1 MQKLS
6 AYTYQFLLVL
16 SLASYLILAQGVDR
30 SQSAALITLIAVVFF
45 SYLALVK
52 KELPLWVAITTGLAF
67 RFAYLGSTPVLSQD
81 FYRFIWDG
89 KLLIEGISPYSYL
102 PEELIAHP
110 KFTSWAD
117 LYTGMGPMSAGHY
130 SNYPMFNQVVFALGV
145 LTAYP
150 IATYRLLIIG
160 ADIAIY
166 TILYNLGS
174 PNSKKWALTYWLCPL
189 VIIEGAGNLHFES
202 IMVLLLLFGLNL
214 LYKNHFF
221 KAGVALSA
229 SVLLKAIPLL
239 FAPLLLN
246 SSSKRQFIKL
256 SIAGLITLLIG
267 VLPFLNDELASN
279 YWKSFGL
286 WFSNFEFNSGG
297 YRVFKEL
304 GILLGY
310 SDWQLIRF
318 YGKIHSALILGF
330 ALLLSLRTKNLVT
343 IQEHAYLLLLV
354 YLLSTPTVHPWYLI
368 TLVALGALN
377 QRVEGLIWSFT
388 VMISY
393 WAYALN
399 PIELPFWAV
408 LLQIVPIIALLSS
421 SAFRSFVENR
431 LL

>member
-1 MQKLS
+1 M
-6 AYTYQFLLVL
+6 A
-16 SLASYLILAQGVDR
+16 IL
-30 SQSAALITLIAVVFF
+30 
-45 SYLALVK
+45 
-52 KELPLWVAITTGLAF
+52 TGLLF
-67 RFAYLGSTPVLSQD
+67 RFAYLGSTPTLSQD

-89 KLLIEGISPYSYL
+89 KLVLQGISPYSYL
-102 PEELIAHP
+102 PNELIAHP
-110 KFTSWAD
+110 RFSNWAD
-117 LYTGMGPMSAGHY
+117 LFIGMGPMSAAHY
-130 SNYPMFNQVVFALGV
+130 SNYPMLNQVLFALGA

-150 IATYRLLIIG
+150 ITAYRLLIIG
-160 ADIAIY
+160 ADIAAY
-166 TILYNLGS
+166 SILYRLGGKHA
-174 PNSKKWALTYWLCPL
+174 KKWALTYWLCPL
-189 VIIEGAGNLHFES
+189 LIIEGAGNLHFES
-202 IMVLLLLFGLNL
+202 IMVFLLLFGFYL

-229 SVLLKAIPLL
+229 SILLKAIPLL
-239 FAPLLLN
+239 FAPLLLR
-246 SSSKRQFIKL
+246 STSKRQLIQL
-256 SIAGLITLLIG
+256 GIAGLITFLIG
-267 VLPFLNDELASN
+267 VLPFLNDELARN

-318 YGKIHSALILGF
+318 YGKVHSALILGF
-330 ALLLSLRTKNLVT
+330 AVLLSLRAKNLRNAT
-343 IQEHAYLLLLV
+343 HYAYILLLV

-368 TLVALGALN
+368 TLIALGALN
-377 QRVEGLIWSFT
+377 QRVEGIIWSFT

-408 LLQIVPIIALLSS
+408 LLQITPVIALLSS

>member
-1 MQKLS
+1 MQKLGRHINW
-6 AYTYQFLLVL
+6 LLISL
-16 SLASYLILAQGVDR
+16 SLAGYICLAHYTDR
-30 SQSAALITLIAVVFF
+30 SQSAELITLIAVVFF
-45 SYLALVK
+45 SYIAIVK
-52 KELPLWVAITTGLAF
+52 KEIPLWVVTAIGLAF

-89 KLLIEGISPYSYL
+89 KLVLQGISPYSYL
-102 PEELIAHP
+102 PSELIAHP
-110 KFTSWAD
+110 KFTDWSD

-130 SNYPMFNQVVFALGV
+130 SNYPMFNQVVFALGA
-145 LTAYP
+145 LTTYP
-150 IATYRLLIIG
+150 ITTYRLLIIG

-166 TILYNLGS
+166 RILYNLRS
-174 PNSKKWALTYWLCPL
+174 LNSKKWALTYWLCPL

-202 IMVLLLLFGLNL
+202 LMVLLLLLGLNI

-246 SSSKRQFIKL
+246 FISKRQLIQL

-267 VLPFLNDELASN
+267 VLPFLNDELAGN

-330 ALLLSLRTKNLVT
+330 ALLLSLRAKNLVKVK
-343 IQEHAYLLLLV
+343 ECAYLLLLV

-368 TLVALGALN
+368 TLIALGALTK
-377 QRVEGLIWSFT
+377 RIEGVIWSFT

-408 LLQIVPIIALLSS
+408 LLQIAPVIALLSS